1 MSNEKKKDNVV
12 GIGHN
17 QNDYSKDQYAKL
29 LSALHRTHL
38 YAQQEMSRV
47 RRLFDEAFTKYP
59 FSNPHEN
66 KLKDFEI
73 HERRSDAETIARKFY
88 DYADD
93 RIDAIEK
100 KAKADSIKLEEPTK
114 EEISASEEDSND

>member
-47 RRLFDEAFTKYP
+47 RRLFDEACTKYP
-59 FSNPHEN
+59 FSNAHEN